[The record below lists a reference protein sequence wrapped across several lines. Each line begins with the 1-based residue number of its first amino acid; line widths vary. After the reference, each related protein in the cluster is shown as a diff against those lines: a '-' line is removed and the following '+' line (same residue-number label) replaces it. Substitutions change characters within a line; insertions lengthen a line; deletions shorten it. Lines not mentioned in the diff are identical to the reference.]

1 MSNDELHVYWAS
13 PHIEWTETTVNNI
26 LKTHKSRRYEET
38 NWKKRV
44 AQTTSYVILPN
55 LAHTLLVITVT
66 FFLASIELFV
76 SLSFRLSRVFRFRFS
91 TIHVIA
97 LELKF
102 LYFFYTCEK
111 SSTANPLLQ
120 SQTDDSD
127 VKMRRVA
134 RLQEKNHIQ
143 EISDRIKSTV
153 PINEKQNKL
162 PIM

>member
-13 PHIEWTETTVNNI
+13 PHIEWTETTVDNI

-111 SSTANPLLQ
+111 IKHS
-120 SQTDDSD
+120 
-127 VKMRRVA
+127 
-134 RLQEKNHIQ
+134 
-143 EISDRIKSTV
+143 KSTFTKSNRRQRCQ
-153 PINEKQNKL
+153 NETSGATARKKPHSRNKW
-162 PIM
+162 PNQKHSSN